1 MPAKPAAKPA
11 AKPVAKQT
19 AKPPAKV
26 AAKPK
31 PSSEKPTKKPKTEA
45 KKAPAPA
52 PKKKEQPKPKAKSKT
67 AATVQSAASK
77 KSEGKQAAKKSDQ
90 KSVKK
95 PSPKDRFAK
104 LFISRPKRF
113 GIGQD
118 LPPKHRDL
126 TRTVRWPLYIQR
138 QRQKRV
144 LFKRLKVPPAVNQFN
159 LTLDR
164 HTKKEI
170 FKFSKKYKPEDRVA
184 RKDRLSKIAQG
195 KLDNKEAAHT
205 RKPHALKCGIQRV
218 TRLIEQKR
226 AKLVLIAHDVDPV
239 EIVLC
244 LPALCRKQGVPYAI
258 VKGKAALGRLVG
270 FKTATCVAFTEIR
283 EKDKTSFEKIVTS
296 VKKVFNDRFDELRK
310 SWGGLKLSVKSKR
323 KVAKRK
329 LAEKILEEKKAGKGK
344 KAGKEAPKDED
355 DE

>member
-1 MPAKPAAKPA
+1 MPAKQSAKPA

-19 AKPPAKV
+19 AKPPAKA

-31 PSSEKPTKKPKTEA
+31 PSSEKPAKKAKPEA

-52 PKKKEQPKPKAKSKT
+52 PKKKEQPKPKPKAKSKT
-67 AATVQSAASK
+67 AATVASAASK
-77 KSEGKQAAKKSDQ
+77 KGDKSKKTE
-90 KSVKK
+90 VKK
-95 PSPKDRFAK
+95 VKKASPKDRFAK

-195 KLDNKEAAHT
+195 KLDNKEAKHT

-226 AKLVLIAHDVDPV
+226 AKLVLIAHDVDPI

-329 LAEKILEEKKAGKGK
+329 LAEKILEDKKAGKGGK
-344 KAGKEAPKDED
+344 KGKEAPKDDED
-355 DE
+355 EE